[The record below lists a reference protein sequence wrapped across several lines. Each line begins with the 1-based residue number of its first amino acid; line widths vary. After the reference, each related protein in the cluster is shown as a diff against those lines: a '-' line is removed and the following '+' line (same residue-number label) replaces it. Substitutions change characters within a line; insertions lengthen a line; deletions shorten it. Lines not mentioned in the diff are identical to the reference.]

1 MTSEVEQIKNRRE
14 KKEDKRTRFT
24 FTCTVRTST
33 VSIVQDYLILSS
45 FIHAKTM
52 MNEAPTTLA
61 EAKRR
66 SDLQADH
73 ERLENLAS
81 IRADLQKAYKEVTTK
96 RNGSTTDSNIGN
108 SSFYITPSTTST
120 STFLRLNAIQS
131 ESLLK
136 SKLDDS
142 ENQIREICDSVQG
155 RISVN
160 P

>member
-1 MTSEVEQIKNRRE
+1 
-14 KKEDKRTRFT
+14 
-24 FTCTVRTST
+24 
-33 VSIVQDYLILSS
+33 
-45 FIHAKTM
+45 M